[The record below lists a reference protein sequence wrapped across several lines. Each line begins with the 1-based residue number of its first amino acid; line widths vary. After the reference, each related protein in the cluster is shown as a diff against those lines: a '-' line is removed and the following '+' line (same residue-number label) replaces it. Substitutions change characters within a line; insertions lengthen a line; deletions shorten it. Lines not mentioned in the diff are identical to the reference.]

1 MDRFGR
7 FKLIAMICN
16 IAGVASFGVFVYVM
30 TIHKIFWAN
39 LLTGAFFPFFFS
51 MTIPVYFNLAA
62 ETVYPCGEAQSTSG
76 LIRES
81 SKISV
86 IPWAHRFPGIFG
98 DSIRAQ

>member
-16 IAGVASFGVFVYVM
+16 TAGVVSFGVFVYVM

-76 LIRES
+76 LIREL
-81 SKISV
+81 V
-86 IPWAHRFPGIFG
+86 LP
-98 DSIRAQ
+98 